1 MNVTRVRVFTYG
13 VALLAVSLAG
23 VFVAAGTPAGAA
35 ATSPANG
42 QGSTYAALAFQQWT
56 QSVQNQGLNLNYT
69 PTSSP
74 AGLEAYS
81 QNTADFAG
89 TEAEFSELLPGSPVN
104 VPRGFEY
111 TPDVAGATAIMY
123 NVALTPSGQDPISS
137 LRLSPLTLAKIF
149 LGKISN
155 WNDPAISADNG
166 GVTLPNQ
173 HITVVCRTGQSGTT
187 ALFYDFVAHT
197 DPSDYAS
204 WATQNGFPTST
215 RILEVDNAISPTQ
228 MACQSG
234 SDTEA
239 NYIAANRWTIGYD
252 EFGYAK
258 VYNDNVAWVQNA
270 SGNWVQPYA
279 VNISAALQSA
289 QLAPDTSQNLTGV
302 YTSTNPAAY
311 PISAYSYILVQC
323 APNSARS
330 TCLSPYTNAGIA
342 NTLSQFMSYVACA
355 GQVHMAEIGYAPL
368 PPQLSQFLA
377 DAIGYMTNQPAQ
389 QLNASNCSNPTFSGS
404 LGVGASPPPLPPIGN
419 APGGSAA
426 AASGRS
432 GNVGGTA
439 NGALG
444 SGSTSCATSASVT
457 STTSTIAAKS
467 SAGSTSSSSTTTT
480 TTSASGCASGTGSG
494 SGAATSNSQIHEAS
508 KFKPASPAALAG
520 GQLPTSPLLPLLAL
534 LALLAIPVV
543 ILSVNRKREPES
555 VEPNDSIVP

>member
-1 MNVTRVRVFTYG
+1 MSIVRSR
-13 VALLAVSLAG
+13 ALAYLVVMSAATLVG
-23 VFVAAGTPAGAA
+23 VFVAATPPASAA

-74 AGLEAYS
+74 AGLEAYG

-111 TPDVAGATAIMY
+111 TPDAAGATAIMY
-123 NVALTPSGQDPISS
+123 NVALTPSGQSPINS
-137 LRLSPLTLAKIF
+137 LRLAPMTIAKIF
-149 LGKISN
+149 LGKISS

-197 DPSDYAS
+197 DPADYAS
-204 WATQNGFPTST
+204 WAAQNGFPTGS
-215 RILEVDNAISPTQ
+215 RVLEVDNAISPTQ

-279 VNISAALQSA
+279 VNISAALQAARLSA
-289 QLAPDTSQNLTGV
+289 DTSQDLTGV
-302 YTSTNPAAY
+302 YTSPDPAAY

-323 APNSARS
+323 APNAARG
-330 TCLSPYTNAGIA
+330 TCKSPYTNPGIA
-342 NTLSQFMSYVACA
+342 ETLNQFMSYVACA
-355 GQVHMAEIGYAPL
+355 GQVHMAAIGYAPL

-377 DAIGYMTNQPAQ
+377 DAVGYMTNQPAQ

-404 LGVGASPPPLPPIGN
+404 LGAGASPPPLPPIGN
-419 APGGSAA
+419 APGGS
-426 AASGRS
+426 
-432 GNVGGTA
+432 GGA
-439 NGALG
+439 G
-444 SGSTSCATSASVT
+444 SGSSSRSGT
-457 STTSTIAAKS
+457 
-467 SAGSTSSSSTTTT
+467 SAGSTS
-480 TTSASGCASGTGSG
+480 AANATGSG
-494 SGAATSNSQIHEAS
+494 NGAGATGSSTAQSQEAS
-508 KFKPASPAALAG
+508 NLKEAAPAALGG
-520 GQLPTSPLLPLLAL
+520 GQLPTSPVLPLLAL
-534 LALLAIPVV
+534 LVLLAAPVV
-543 ILSVNRKREPES
+543 VLSVKRKRETKS
-555 VEPNDSIVP
+555 VEST

>member
-1 MNVTRVRVFTYG
+1 MSVMPARVLTYG
-13 VALLAVSLAG
+13 VAMLAVSLAG
-23 VFVAAGTPAGAA
+23 VFVAASTPAGAD

-74 AGLEAYS
+74 AGLEAYG

-89 TEAEFSELLPGSPVN
+89 TEAEFSELLAGSPVN

-137 LRLSPLTLAKIF
+137 LRLSPMTIAKIF
-149 LGKISN
+149 LGKINS

-197 DPSDYAS
+197 DPADYAS
-204 WATQNGFPTST
+204 WAAQNGFSTGT
-215 RILEVDNAISPTQ
+215 RILEVDNAISPSQ

-279 VNISAALQSA
+279 VNISAALESA
-289 QLAPDTSQNLTGV
+289 QLSPDTSQNLTGV
-302 YTSTNPAAY
+302 YTSSNAAAY

-330 TCLSPYTNAGIA
+330 TCNSPYSNPGIA
-342 NTLSQFMSYVACA
+342 NTMTQFMNFVACA
-355 GQVHMAEIGYAPL
+355 GQVHMAAIGYAPL

-377 DAIGYMTNQPAQ
+377 DAVGYMTNQPAQ
-389 QLNASNCSNPTFSGS
+389 QLNASNCGNPTFSGG
-404 LGVGASPPPLPPIGN
+404 LGAGSSPPPLPPIGN

-426 AASGRS
+426 SAAGKGSSSRA
-432 GNVGGTA
+432 GTSA
-439 NGALG
+439 TG
-444 SGSTSCATSASVT
+444 TSAST
-457 STTSTIAAKS
+457 AGTT
-467 SAGSTSSSSTTTT
+467 G
-480 TTSASGCASGTGSG
+480 GTGSG
-494 SGAATSNSQIHEAS
+494 NGSAAGTSNAQSREAS
-508 KFKPASPAALAG
+508 NLKAAAPAALPG

-534 LALLAIPVV
+534 LVLVALPVV
-543 ILSVNRKREPES
+543 VLSVKRKREPH
-555 VEPNDSIVP
+555 DSIVP

>member
-1 MNVTRVRVFTYG
+1 M
-13 VALLAVSLAG
+13 
-23 VFVAAGTPAGAA
+23 
-35 ATSPANG
+35 
-42 QGSTYAALAFQQWT
+42 
-56 QSVQNQGLNLNYT
+56 QNQGLNLNYT

-123 NVALTPSGQDPISS
+123 NAAVTASGQDPITS
-137 LRLSPLTLAKIF
+137 LRLSPMTIAKIF
-149 LGKISN
+149 LGLISN
-155 WNDPAISADNG
+155 WDDPAISADNG
-166 GVTLPNQ
+166 GVKLPNE

-197 DPSDYAS
+197 DPAGYAA
-204 WATQNGFPTST
+204 WAAQNGFST
-215 RILEVDNAISPTQ
+215 GSRLLEVDDANSPTN

-302 YTSTNPAAY
+302 YTSTNPQAY

-323 APNSARS
+323 APNSSAFYVSLAVSESGHRQHPGRSSWTTSPAPARS
-330 TCLSPYTNAGIA
+330 KCPQSATRLCHPSCP
-342 NTLSQFMSYVACA
+342 SS
-355 GQVHMAEIGYAPL
+355 L
-368 PPQLSQFLA
+368 P
-377 DAIGYMTNQPAQ
+377 T
-389 QLNASNCSNPTFSGS
+389 
-404 LGVGASPPPLPPIGN
+404 
-419 APGGSAA
+419 
-426 AASGRS
+426 R
-432 GNVGGTA
+432 
-439 NGALG
+439 
-444 SGSTSCATSASVT
+444 
-457 STTSTIAAKS
+457 
-467 SAGSTSSSSTTTT
+467 SAGCWGNRLSS
-480 TTSASGCASGTGSG
+480 
-494 SGAATSNSQIHEAS
+494 
-508 KFKPASPAALAG
+508 
-520 GQLPTSPLLPLLAL
+520 
-534 LALLAIPVV
+534 
-543 ILSVNRKREPES
+543 
-555 VEPNDSIVP
+555 

>member
-1 MNVTRVRVFTYG
+1 MVFRTASCVVTLVISVIAVL
-13 VALLAVSLAG
+13 VASSG
-23 VFVAAGTPAGAA
+23 SAGAA

-56 QSVQNQGLNLNYT
+56 QTVQNQGLNLNYT

-74 AGLEAYS
+74 AGLEAYG

-123 NVALTPSGQDPISS
+123 NVALTPSGQDPINS
-137 LRLSPLTLAKIF
+137 LRLSPMTIAKIF
-149 LGKISN
+149 LGRINN
-155 WNDPAISADNG
+155 WDDPTISADNG

-197 DPSDYAS
+197 DPADYAS
-204 WATQNGFPTST
+204 WAALNGFST
-215 RILEVDNAISPTQ
+215 GSRILEVDNAISPTN

-239 NYIAANRWTIGYD
+239 NYISANRWTIGYD

-270 SGNWVQPYA
+270 AGNWVQPYA
-279 VNISAALQSA
+279 VNISAALESA

-302 YTSTNPAAY
+302 YTSGNPLAY

-323 APNSARS
+323 APNTVRT
-330 TCLSPYTNAGIA
+330 TCITPYTNPGIA
-342 NTLSQFMSYVACA
+342 NTLAEFMTFVACA
-355 GQVHMAEIGYAPL
+355 GQIHMAQIGYAPL

-377 DAIGYMTNQPAQ
+377 DAVGYMSGQPAQ

-404 LGVGASPPPLPPIGN
+404 LGADASPPPVPPIGN
-419 APGGSAA
+419 APGGA
-426 AASGRS
+426 AASS
-432 GNVGGTA
+432 GGGK
-439 NGALG
+439 
-444 SGSTSCATSASVT
+444 STSGGGSAGTNASG
-457 STTSTIAAKS
+457 
-467 SAGSTSSSSTTTT
+467 AGST
-480 TTSASGCASGTGSG
+480 GGTGSG
-494 SGAATSNSQIHEAS
+494 ASATSSSRAHLAENS
-508 KFKPASPAALAG
+508 KFKAAAPAALGG
-520 GQLPTSPLLPLLAL
+520 GQLPTSPWVPLLAL
-534 LALLAIPVV
+534 LVLLAVPVV
-543 ILSVNRKREPES
+543 ILSIKRKR
-555 VEPNDSIVP
+555 DAT

>member
-1 MNVTRVRVFTYG
+1 MMPALAF
-13 VALLAVSLAG
+13 LLA
-23 VFVAAGTPAGAA
+23 AAVVVGASAPAGAA
-35 ATSPANG
+35 NTAPANG

-123 NVALTPSGQDPISS
+123 NVALTASGQDPVTS
-137 LRLSPLTLAKIF
+137 LRLAPMTIAKIF

-155 WNDPAISADNG
+155 WDDPAISADNG
-166 GVTLPNQ
+166 GVVLPNQ

-197 DPSDYAS
+197 DPTDYAA
-204 WATQNGFPTST
+204 WAAQNGFST
-215 RILEVDNAISPTQ
+215 GSRLLEVDNASSPTN

-239 NYIAANRWTIGYD
+239 NYIASNRWTIGYD

-270 SGNWVQPYA
+270 SGAWVQPYA
-279 VNISAALQSA
+279 VNITAALQSA
-289 QLAPDTSQNLTGV
+289 QLAPDTSQDLSGV
-302 YTSTNPAAY
+302 YTSTDPAAY

-323 APNSARS
+323 APTPARS
-330 TCLSPYTNAGIA
+330 TCSSAYPNQGIA
-342 NTLSQFMSYVACA
+342 NTMAQFMNYVACA
-355 GQVHMAEIGYAPL
+355 GQGPMASIGYAPL

-377 DAIGYMTNQPAQ
+377 NAVGWMLGQPAQ
-389 QLNASNCSNPTFSGS
+389 QLTAANCSNPTFSGS
-404 LGVGASPPPLPPIGN
+404 LGAGASPPPLPPIGN
-419 APGGSAA
+419 APGGSASSA
-426 AASGRS
+426 SSGKSGSSGGAGSTTGTTIALASG
-432 GNVGGTA
+432 V
-439 NGALG
+439 
-444 SGSTSCATSASVT
+444 SGSTAP
-457 STTSTIAAKS
+457 
-467 SAGSTSSSSTTTT
+467 G
-480 TTSASGCASGTGSG
+480 GTGSG
-494 SGAATSNSQIHEAS
+494 TTTAAS
-508 KFKPASPAALAG
+508 KSARGETSDTQPANPAALAG
-520 GQLPTSPLLPLLAL
+520 TDLLPTSPWVPLLAL
-534 LALLAIPVV
+534 LVVLAIPVV
-543 ILSVNRKREPES
+543 FLSIKRKRGAT
-555 VEPNDSIVP
+555 

>member
-1 MNVTRVRVFTYG
+1 MSVIPARVLMYG
-13 VALLAVSLAG
+13 VAVLAVWLAS
-23 VFVAAGTPAGAA
+23 FFAAASTPAGAA

-111 TPDVAGATAIMY
+111 TPDAAGATAIMY

-137 LRLSPLTLAKIF
+137 LRLSPMTIAKIF

-155 WNDPAISADNG
+155 WDDPAISADNG

-197 DPSDYAS
+197 DPGDYAS
-204 WATQNGFPTST
+204 WAAQNGFST
-215 RILEVDNAISPTQ
+215 GSRILEVDNANSPTN

-279 VNISAALQSA
+279 VNISAALESA
-289 QLAPDTSQNLTGV
+289 QLAPDTSQNLSAV
-302 YTSTNPAAY
+302 YTSSNAAAY

-330 TCLSPYTNAGIA
+330 TCLSAYSNQGIA
-342 NTLSQFMSYVACA
+342 NTLGQFMSFVACA
-355 GQVHMAEIGYAPL
+355 GQIHMAAIGYAPL

-377 DAIGYMTNQPAQ
+377 DAVGFMLNQPAQ

-404 LGVGASPPPLPPIGN
+404 LGADASPPPLPPIGN

-426 AASGRS
+426 T
-432 GNVGGTA
+432 GGSA
-439 NGALG
+439 N
-444 SGSTSCATSASVT
+444 T
-457 STTSTIAAKS
+457 
-467 SAGSTSSSSTTTT
+467 SAGSGTASTSALAAGSTGGTGQGNGSGTGTTSSS
-480 TTSASGCASGTGSG
+480 GQK
-494 SGAATSNSQIHEAS
+494 NSKI
-508 KFKPASPAALAG
+508 KPAAPAALDG

-534 LALLAIPVV
+534 LVLLAVPVV
-543 ILSVNRKREPES
+543 ILSVKRKRETES
-555 VEPNDSIVP
+555 AEPHDSIVP

>member
-1 MNVTRVRVFTYG
+1 MKRAPSLRLS
-13 VALLAVSLAG
+13 LLAALSLA
-23 VFVAAGTPAGAA
+23 VWLVATLVLLAGASAPAGAA
-35 ATSPANG
+35 NLAPANG
-42 QGSTYAALAFQQWT
+42 QGSTYAALAFQEWT

-123 NVALTPSGQDPISS
+123 NAAVTASGQDPITS
-137 LRLSPLTLAKIF
+137 LRLSPMTIAKIF
-149 LGKISN
+149 LGLISN
-155 WNDPAISADNG
+155 WDDPAISADNG
-166 GVTLPNQ
+166 GVKLPNE

-197 DPSDYAS
+197 DPAGYAA
-204 WATQNGFPTST
+204 WAAQNGFST
-215 RILEVDNAISPTQ
+215 GSRLLEVDDANSPTN

-302 YTSTNPAAY
+302 YTSTNPQAY

-330 TCLSPYTNAGIA
+330 TCLSPYPNQGIA
-342 NTLSQFMSYVACA
+342 NTMAA
-355 GQVHMAEIGYAPL
+355 VHGLHRLRRPGRNVRNRLRAP
-368 PPQLSQFLA
+368 A
-377 DAIGYMTNQPAQ
+377 T
-389 QLNASNCSNPTFSGS
+389 
-404 LGVGASPPPLPPIGN
+404 
-419 APGGSAA
+419 
-426 AASGRS
+426 
-432 GNVGGTA
+432 
-439 NGALG
+439 
-444 SGSTSCATSASVT
+444 TSCPSSWPTRSVGCWGNRL
-457 STTSTIAAKS
+457 S
-467 SAGSTSSSSTTTT
+467 S
-480 TTSASGCASGTGSG
+480 
-494 SGAATSNSQIHEAS
+494 
-508 KFKPASPAALAG
+508 
-520 GQLPTSPLLPLLAL
+520 
-534 LALLAIPVV
+534 
-543 ILSVNRKREPES
+543 
-555 VEPNDSIVP
+555 

>member
-1 MNVTRVRVFTYG
+1 MSGMTFRPAAAVFM
-13 VALLAVSLAG
+13 LAVSL
-23 VFVAAGTPAGAA
+23 VAVLVTPSMPAGAA
-35 ATSPANG
+35 ALSPANG

-56 QSVQNQGLNLNYT
+56 QTVQNQGLNLNYT

-89 TEAEFSELLPGSPVN
+89 TEAEFSELIPGSPVN

-123 NVALTPSGQDPISS
+123 NTALTPSGQDPITS
-137 LRLSPLTLAKIF
+137 LRLSPMTIAKIF

-155 WNDPAISADNG
+155 WDDPAISADNG
-166 GVTLPNQ
+166 GVTLPNE

-187 ALFYDFVAHT
+187 ALFYDFVQHT
-197 DPSDYAS
+197 DPSDYAA
-204 WATQNGFPTST
+204 WAAQNGFST
-215 RILEVDNAISPTQ
+215 GSRLLEVDNATSPTD

-279 VNISAALQSA
+279 VNISAALESA

-302 YTSTNPAAY
+302 YTSTNPLAY

-323 APNSARS
+323 DPNSARP
-330 TCLSPYTNAGIA
+330 TCISGYTDPGIA
-342 NTLSQFMSYVACA
+342 NTLGQFMSFVACA
-355 GQVHMAEIGYAPL
+355 GQIHMAAIGYAPL

-377 DAIGYMTNQPAQ
+377 NAVGYMLNQPAQ

-404 LGVGASPPPLPPIGN
+404 LGEGASPPPVPPIGN
-419 APGGSAA
+419 AAGGA
-426 AASGRS
+426 AASG
-432 GNVGGTA
+432 A
-439 NGALG
+439 GA
-444 SGSTSCATSASVT
+444 SSTS
-457 STTSTIAAKS
+457 AA
-467 SAGSTSSSSTTTT
+467 G
-480 TTSASGCASGTGSG
+480 SGTGATTASAAGANGGTTSGTSG
-494 SGAATSNSQIHEAS
+494 SGAGTSSSRLAANS
-508 KFKPASPAALAG
+508 KFKLAAPAALAG
-520 GQLPTSPLLPLLAL
+520 GQSPTSPLLPLLAL
-534 LALLAIPVV
+534 LVLLAVPVV
-543 ILSVNRKREPES
+543 ILSIKRKRGAT
-555 VEPNDSIVP
+555 

>member
-1 MNVTRVRVFTYG
+1 MSVMPARVLTYG
-13 VALLAVSLAG
+13 VVVLAVSLAG
-23 VFVAAGTPAGAA
+23 VFVAASTPAGAA

-81 QNTADFAG
+81 QNTADYAG

-137 LRLSPLTLAKIF
+137 LRLSPMTIAKIF

-187 ALFYDFVAHT
+187 ALFYDFVNHT

-204 WATQNGFPTST
+204 WAAQNGFST
-215 RILEVDNAISPTQ
+215 GSRLLEVDNASSPTN

-289 QLAPDTSQNLTGV
+289 QLAADTSQDLTGV
-302 YTSTNPAAY
+302 YTSSNPAAY

-323 APNSARS
+323 APNSARP
-330 TCLSPYTNAGIA
+330 TCTSPYTNPGVQG
-342 NTLSQFMSYVACA
+342 TLSQFMSYVACA
-355 GQVHMAEIGYAPL
+355 GQVHMADIGYAPL

-377 DAIGYMTNQPAQ
+377 DAVGYMTNQPAQ
-389 QLNASNCSNPTFSGS
+389 QLNAGNCSNPTFSGS
-404 LGVGASPPPLPPIGN
+404 LGAGASPPPLPPIGN

-426 AASGRS
+426 SGA
-432 GNVGGTA
+432 GG
-439 NGALG
+439 G
-444 SGSTSCATSASVT
+444 SSSRAGTSAAGLASAAG
-457 STTSTIAAKS
+457 TT
-467 SAGSTSSSSTTTT
+467 G
-480 TTSASGCASGTGSG
+480 GTGSSTG
-494 SGAATSNSQIHEAS
+494 SEAASTSNAPARAS
-508 KFKPASPAALAG
+508 KIKAAAPAALG
-520 GQLPTSPLLPLLAL
+520 GGLLPTSPLLPLLAL
-534 LALLAIPVV
+534 LVLLAAPVV
-543 ILSVNRKREPES
+543 VLSVKQRKREPH
-555 VEPNDSIVP
+555 DSIVP

>member
-1 MNVTRVRVFTYG
+1 MSVARRITTRVV
-13 VALLAVSLAG
+13 VMLAVSLTA
-23 VFVAAGTPAGAA
+23 VLAALVGGASAPAGAA
-35 ATSPANG
+35 NAPANG

-111 TPDVAGATAIMY
+111 TPDAAGATAIMY
-123 NVALTPSGQDPISS
+123 NVALTPSGQDPINS
-137 LRLSPLTLAKIF
+137 LRLAPMTIAKIF

-155 WNDPAISADNG
+155 WDDPAISADNG

-197 DPSDYAS
+197 DPADYAA
-204 WATQNGFPTST
+204 WAAQNGFSTST
-215 RILEVDNAISPTQ
+215 RILEVDNASAPTN

-279 VNISAALQSA
+279 VNISAALESA
-289 QLAPDTSQNLTGV
+289 QLAPDTSQNLTAV
-302 YTSTNPAAY
+302 YTSSNAAAY

-323 APNSARS
+323 APNSVRS
-330 TCLSPYTNAGIA
+330 TCLSVYSNQGIA
-342 NTLSQFMSYVACA
+342 STLGQFMSFVACA
-355 GQVHMAEIGYAPL
+355 GQIHMAAIGYAPL

-377 DAIGYMTNQPAQ
+377 DAVGYMLNQPAQ

-404 LGVGASPPPLPPIGN
+404 LGAGASPPPLPPIGN
-419 APGGSAA
+419 AAGGSAA
-426 AASGRS
+426 TGAGGNSRASGTGS
-432 GNVGGTA
+432 SNATNTNTALAAGTT
-439 NGALG
+439 G
-444 SGSTSCATSASVT
+444 
-457 STTSTIAAKS
+457 
-467 SAGSTSSSSTTTT
+467 
-480 TTSASGCASGTGSG
+480 GTGSG
-494 SGAATSNSQIHEAS
+494 SGAGTGTTARSQANSE
-508 KFKPASPAALAG
+508 FKPAAPAALKG
-520 GQLPTSPLLPLLAL
+520 GELPTSPLLPLLAL
-534 LALLAIPVV
+534 LLLVAVPVV
-543 ILSVNRKREPES
+543 ILSIKRKRGAT
-555 VEPNDSIVP
+555 